1 MTSKLHKVNLTIK
14 TLIFQIREPRHESET
29 NLREWTEKRRAHRR
43 SNDDGFIRGAAGVG
57 TGEAVVLIGRGEG
70 RFRDEGKV
78 ALERREGRG
87 AGSPPRL
94 RSEAVGNSGGA
105 GHEEAGKGA
114 EVGPAELGGNWRET
128 GEGSEGRGEWC
139 RVLERENV
147 GFRERKREGKRVCK
161 KREGVKGA

>member
-1 MTSKLHKVNLTIK
+1 MNGTTSKTNKRIGHHIQLK
-14 TLIFQIREPRHESET
+14 TLTFQIYPQRHGHGTNSREGAG
-29 NLREWTEKRRAHRR
+29 KRGAHRR

-128 GEGSEGRGEWC
+128 GEGSEGRRVQC
-139 RVLERENV
+139 RVLEGSVASSRGV
-147 GFRERKREGKRVCK
+147 GSQ
-161 KREGVKGA
+161 